1 MLKKKVLYKLF
12 KVTVA
17 VAFASLT
24 VVSILTGN
32 SLYFNNKGDRRFL
45 VNGILKNRKL
55 NITEPYILVNLHDFN
70 DKEKLIVKDS
80 IRKIDELSDNINYVF
95 SDEQY
100 IQTKQVIDIY
110 NNVEFSDEST
120 AGMVKIINTL
130 FTENMNF
137 PLEIKLRKN
146 LINQVYQQD
155 HNVTL
160 LSYVVTH
167 EMLHTLGFN
176 DLKTDEW
183 LGKSI
188 MYYNADI
195 ASDYGVASLTEKDK
209 EDIIEIYGGTEKDN

>member
-1 MLKKKVLYKLF
+1 MLKKKVLYKLL
-12 KVTVA
+12 KVTA
-17 VAFASLT
+17 AIAFASLT
-24 VVSILTGN
+24 FVSVLRGN

-110 NNVEFSDEST
+110 NNVEFSDNTT
-120 AGMVKIINTL
+120 AGMVKIKNTL
-130 FTENMNF
+130 FTEDMNF

-146 LINQVYQQD
+146 LINQVYEHD
-155 HNVTL
+155 HSVTL
-160 LSYVVTH
+160 LSHVVTH

-195 ASDYGVASLTEKDK
+195 ASDYGVTSLTEKDK
-209 EDIIEIYGGTEKDN
+209 EDIIEIYGGTEKDY